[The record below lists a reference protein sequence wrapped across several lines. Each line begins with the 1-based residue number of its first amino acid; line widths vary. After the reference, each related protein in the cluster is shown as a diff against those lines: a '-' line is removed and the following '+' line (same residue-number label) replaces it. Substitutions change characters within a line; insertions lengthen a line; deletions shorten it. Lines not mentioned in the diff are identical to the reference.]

1 MKVKLIIKVHSDKT
15 IKYPQ
20 GYFNATVMGLKEFWT
35 MTEVK
40 GKRMVIESVT
50 RELGWAHSP
59 QEVFSNI
66 VPELYE
72 SSSMEV
78 ISVD

>member
-1 MKVKLIIKVHSDKT
+1 MKVKLIIKVHSDKV
-15 IKYPQ
+15 IEYPQ
-20 GYFNATVMGLKEFWT
+20 GYFNSTVAGLKEYWT
-35 MTEVK
+35 MTEVD
-40 GKRMVIESVT
+40 GKRMIIESVT